1 MARIEWV
8 KERLVIWGAWKARRE
23 DSGLGLPRINILLSM
38 GGGGA
43 GGYREAVV
51 PINEL
56 EAAET
61 DRAVESLKLVKSHL
75 YLTLQYIYVRNTGI
89 RLCAQRMGRAESTI
103 KAQLEQADAEIARW
117 YEVRREQAEA
127 SKRSFTP

>member
-1 MARIEWV
+1 MARIDWV
-8 KERLVIWGAWKARRE
+8 STRLAIWGAWKARRE
-23 DSGLGLPRINILLSM
+23 DSGLGYPRTNILLSM

-43 GGYREAVV
+43 GGYRETVV

-75 YLTLQYIYVRNTGI
+75 YLTQQHIYVGNTGI

-117 YEVRREQAEA
+117 FDAKREAAEA
-127 SKRSFTP
+127 KRSFTP

>member
-1 MARIEWV
+1 MARIDWV
-8 KERLVIWGAWKARRE
+8 STRLAIWGAWKARRE
-23 DSGLGLPRINILLSM
+23 DSGLGYPRTNILLSM

-43 GGYREAVV
+43 GGYRETVV

-75 YLTLQYIYVRNTGI
+75 YLTLQHIYVGNTGI
-89 RLCAQRMGRAESTI
+89 KLCAQRMGRAESTI

-117 YEVRREQAEA
+117 FDAKREAAEA
-127 SKRSFTP
+127 KRSFTP

>member
-23 DSGLGLPRINILLSM
+23 DSGLGFPRINILLSM

>member
-1 MARIEWV
+1 MARIDWV
-8 KERLVIWGAWKARRE
+8 STRLAIWGAWKARRE
-23 DSGLGLPRINILLSM
+23 DSGLGYPRTNILLSM

-43 GGYREAVV
+43 GGYRETVV

-75 YLTLQYIYVRNTGI
+75 YLTLQYIYVGNTGI
-89 RLCAQRMGRAESTI
+89 RLCAQRMRRAESTI

-117 YEVRREQAEA
+117 FDAKREAAEA
-127 SKRSFTP
+127 KRSFTP

>member
-1 MARIEWV
+1 MARIDWV
-8 KERLVIWGAWKARRE
+8 STRLAIWGAWKARRE
-23 DSGLGLPRINILLSM
+23 DSGLGYPRTNILLSM

-43 GGYREAVV
+43 GGYRETVV

-117 YEVRREQAEA
+117 FDAKREAAEA
-127 SKRSFTP
+127 KRSFTP

>member
-1 MARIEWV
+1 MARIDWV
-8 KERLVIWGAWKARRE
+8 STRLAIWGAWKARRE
-23 DSGLGLPRINILLSM
+23 DSGLGYPRTNILLSM

-43 GGYREAVV
+43 GGYRETVV

-75 YLTLQYIYVRNTGI
+75 YLTLQYIYVGNTGI
-89 RLCAQRMGRAESTI
+89 RLCAQRMRRAESTI

-117 YEVRREQAEA
+117 FDAKREAA
-127 SKRSFTP
+127 DAKRSFTP

>member
-1 MARIEWV
+1 MARIDWV
-8 KERLVIWGAWKARRE
+8 STKLAIWGAWKARRE
-23 DSGLGLPRINILLSM
+23 DSGLGYPRTNILLSM

-43 GGYREAVV
+43 GGYRETVV

-75 YLTLQYIYVRNTGI
+75 YLTLQYIYVGNTGI
-89 RLCAQRMGRAESTI
+89 RLCAQRMRRAESTI

-117 YEVRREQAEA
+117 FDAKREAAEA
-127 SKRSFTP
+127 KRSFTP

>member
-1 MARIEWV
+1 MARIDWV
-8 KERLVIWGAWKARRE
+8 STRLAIWGAWKARRQ
-23 DSGLGLPRINILLSM
+23 DSGLGFPRTNILLSM

-43 GGYREAVV
+43 GGYRETVV

-75 YLTLQYIYVRNTGI
+75 YLTLQYIYVGNTGI
-89 RLCAQRMGRAESTI
+89 RLCAQRMRRAESTI

-117 YEVRREQAEA
+117 FDAKREAAEA
-127 SKRSFTP
+127 KRSFTP